1 MNYNYYFD
9 ETASIR
15 AILFQFNKRLE
26 FDVRR
31 GNFNDVAALD
41 LELTTHTI
49 NVDYKKTLHDW
60 TLKQDSILR
69 YKILQIR
76 LLE

>member
-1 MNYNYYFD
+1 
-9 ETASIR
+9 
-15 AILFQFNKRLE
+15 LE

-31 GNFNDVAALD
+31 GNFNDVAALE

-60 TLKQDSILR
+60 TLKRIQSSIQNFANPATGINPLIPNFDR
-69 YKILQIR
+69 I
-76 LLE
+76 EFGSWE